1 MKFIVNSSYLLKQ
14 LSNINGVI
22 TTNPVVPILENFL
35 FEVDK
40 TSLTVTASD
49 LQTSM
54 ITEITIESK
63 EKGSIAVPA
72 RILLDTLK
80 NLPEQPVTF
89 SVDETTY
96 SIEISSD
103 NGRYKLSG
111 ENSTDFPKVPTVS
124 HDFSA
129 SISSEVLSRAVNNT
143 IFATSSDELRP
154 AMTGVYVNLGE
165 KNTTFVATDGHRLVR
180 YRRTDVKS
188 DNGNSIIIPR
198 KALNL
203 LKATLPS
210 ENTDVSVNFNMSNAF
225 FRFGNIKM
233 ICRLIDERFPDYDNV
248 IPSGN
253 NIRMTIER
261 SDLLGALKR
270 ISIYSN
276 KTTHQVRLKIT
287 GSELQISAEDLDFS
301 NEANERLSCEHDG
314 EDIEIGFN
322 AKFLIEMLTNLDS
335 DKIRLTMSAPNKA
348 GVILPVDKDTNEDI
362 LMLVMPVMLN
372 QYVWRIVLAP
382 C

>member
-1 MKFIVNSSYLLKQ
+1 MKFIVNSAYLLKQ

-35 FEVDK
+35 FELEK
-40 TSLTVTASD
+40 GGLTVTASD

-54 ITEITIESK
+54 ITELQVESK

-89 SVDETTY
+89 SIDESTY
-96 SIEISSD
+96 SVEIISD

-111 ENSTDFPKVPTVS
+111 ENATDFPKVPSVS
-124 HDFSA
+124 NDFSA
-129 SISSEVLSRAVNNT
+129 EIASEVLARAVNNT
-143 IFATSSDELRP
+143 IFATSNDELRP
-154 AMTGVYVNLGE
+154 AMTGVYVNLGD

-188 DNGNSIIIPR
+188 DNGNAIIIPR

-203 LKATLPS
+203 LKATLPA
-210 ENTDVSVNFNMSNAF
+210 ENTEVSLSFNMSNAF
-225 FRFGNIKM
+225 FKFGNIRM
-233 ICRLIDERFPDYDNV
+233 ICRLIDERFPDYENV

-253 NIRMTIER
+253 NIKMTISR
-261 SDLLGALKR
+261 TDLLGALKR
-270 ISIYSN
+270 ISIYAN

-322 AKFLIEMLTNLDS
+322 AKFLVEMLGNMDS
-335 DKIRLTMSAPNKA
+335 DQIRLTMSAPNKA
-348 GVILPVDKDTNEDI
+348 GVILPAEKDKSEDI

-372 QYVWRIVLAP
+372 QYV
-382 C
+382 

>member
-1 MKFIVNSSYLLKQ
+1 MKFIVNSAYLLKQ

-35 FEVDK
+35 FELDK
-40 TSLTVTASD
+40 GSLTVTASD

-54 ITEITIESK
+54 ITELQVESK

-89 SVDETTY
+89 SIDESTY
-96 SIEISSD
+96 SIEIISD

-111 ENSTDFPKVPTVS
+111 ENATDFPKVPNVS
-124 HDFSA
+124 NDFTA
-129 SISSEVLSRAVNNT
+129 ELSSEVLSRAINNT
-143 IFATSSDELRP
+143 IFATSNDELRP
-154 AMTGVYVNLGE
+154 AMTGVYVNLGD

-188 DNGNSIIIPR
+188 DNGNAIIIPR

-203 LKATLPS
+203 LKATLPA

-225 FRFGNIKM
+225 FKFGNIRM
-233 ICRLIDERFPDYDNV
+233 ICRLIDERFPDYENV

-253 NIRMTIER
+253 NIKMTISR
-261 SDLLGALKR
+261 TDLLGALKR
-270 ISIYSN
+270 ISIYAN

-301 NEANERLSCEHDG
+301 NEANERLSCEHEN

-322 AKFLIEMLTNLDS
+322 AKFLVEMLTNMDS
-335 DKIRLTMSAPNKA
+335 DQIRLTMSAPNKA
-348 GVILPVDKDTNEDI
+348 GVILPAEKDKAEDI

-372 QYVWRIVLAP
+372 QYV
-382 C
+382 